1 MALFAGFG
9 VRHEQRTGRLEGNP
23 PAPRWL
29 ARLTGRAWL
38 LGLIF
43 GVVAAGSAVT
53 ASWLLRTAG
62 VSTVSLGWLM
72 AVKAGYCGVLG
83 FAVARWVILR
93 QFLSPKTDS
102 TP

>member
-1 MALFAGFG
+1 
-9 VRHEQRTGRLEGNP
+9 
-23 PAPRWL
+23 L
-29 ARLTGRAWL
+29 A
-38 LGLIF
+38 
-43 GVVAAGSAVT
+43 VA